1 MYFGKTEVF
10 VTTFFVSSFD
20 KNFYLFALLFS
31 NSILNKKL
39 SCLQLVLFRN
49 HCSIYRYLSCLS
61 TYLFSLLST
70 VFLSLLPTLDFSLS
84 PTSSIDIFTFLLSLL
99 FSFPTHNFLY
109 LPSGQSLV
117 LPLSFLHC
125 LSYFRPMDSDSL
137 SFTLSFFFLKLSFLS
152 LLLCFNQL
160 SPHLSIVCQVDMLQ
174 MNAQQSMA
182 C

>member
-1 MYFGKTEVF
+1 MFHPLTTISIFLLFCFQTPFSIKSFLVFSLYCFGSIAASI
-10 VTTFFVSSFD
+10 VTFLACLLISFD
-20 KNFYLFALLFS
+20 CCLLSFYPFFP
-31 NSILNKKL
+31 
-39 SCLQLVLFRN
+39 
-49 HCSIYRYLSCLS
+49 LS
-61 TYLFSLLST
+61 TFHFS
-70 VFLSLLPTLDFSLS
+70 S
-84 PTSSIDIFTFLLSLL
+84 PTSSIYIFTFLLSLL

-117 LPLSFLHC
+117 LPLSFSHC
-125 LSYFRPMDSDSL
+125 LRYFCPVNSDSL

-152 LLLCFNQL
+152 PLLCFNQL